1 MSMTDPIADRLTRI
15 RNVARLDR
23 KRCRVPYSRMKKDIL
38 DVLQREGFI
47 AGYEVRD
54 ARVGKEI
61 EVELRYGPEGE
72 RILNHLERVSK
83 PGRREYR
90 PADGLDRV
98 RSGMGIYVVSTSK
111 GVLSDNEARAQGIG
125 GEVLCRIF

>member
-1 MSMTDPIADRLTRI
+1 MSMTDPIADLLTRI